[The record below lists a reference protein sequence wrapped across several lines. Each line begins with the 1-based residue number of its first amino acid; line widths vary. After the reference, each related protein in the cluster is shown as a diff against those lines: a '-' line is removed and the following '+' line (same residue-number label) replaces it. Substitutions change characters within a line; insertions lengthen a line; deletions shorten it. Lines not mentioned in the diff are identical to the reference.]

1 MAAIADLPDLAR
13 RAAGGEEAARSEL
26 LRELQPLVVRTTR
39 LIVGSGFGAAEDAA
53 QDALIDV
60 LRGLGSLRDPQAIT
74 AWACRIA
81 TRRALRVA
89 RRERLLGPLAD
100 RRVSGVVLPHDAEF
114 LAVHQAFYALPRRMR
129 AVAVLRLH
137 FGFTEQEVAS
147 IVGCAL
153 GTVKS
158 QLSQARARLAAA
170 LEPNPEES
178 S

>member
-26 LRELQPLVVRTTR
+26 LRELQPLIVRTTR

-60 LRGLGSLRDPQAIT
+60 LRGLGSLQDPQAIT

-100 RRVSGVVLPHDAEF
+100 RRAPGAVGPSPSRYFPAPPSG
-114 LAVHQAFYALPRRMR
+114 
-129 AVAVLRLH
+129 
-137 FGFTEQEVAS
+137 S
-147 IVGCAL
+147 
-153 GTVKS
+153 
-158 QLSQARARLAAA
+158 
-170 LEPNPEES
+170 
-178 S
+178 